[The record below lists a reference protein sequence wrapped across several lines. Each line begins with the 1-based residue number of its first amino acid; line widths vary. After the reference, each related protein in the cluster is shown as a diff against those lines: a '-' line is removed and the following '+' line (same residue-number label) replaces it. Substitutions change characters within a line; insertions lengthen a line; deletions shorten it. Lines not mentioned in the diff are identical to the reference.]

1 MEATTIHLAGITA
14 ILESSQLALRNPS
27 AVTAL
32 RNPSML
38 DAPELCRW
46 YNLAKSVNANVV
58 IFPPEMSSLSLT
70 ACFTV
75 RSERSWFAG
84 YKSKTSVTAV
94 FKLAGGPIN
103 IMPPRSLC
111 MDSTKADKWQADNI
125 SIRESIFMFFISYP
139 STQTIIIH
147 LVLRSEEH
155 TSELQSQFHLVCRL

>member
-70 ACFTV
+70 DCFTV
-75 RSERSWFAG
+75 RSERSWFEG
-84 YKSKTSVTAV
+84 YKYIILDTSVLL
-94 FKLAGGPIN
+94 LAG
-103 IMPPRSLC
+103 S
-111 MDSTKADKWQADNI
+111 
-125 SIRESIFMFFISYP
+125 SI
-139 STQTIIIH
+139 
-147 LVLRSEEH
+147 
-155 TSELQSQFHLVCRL
+155 